1 MTSGWRI
8 QTWVATI
15 KQQNFRIKKLPTTA
29 LPKKE
34 SYENNIDLY
43 TYKLFCKFRSRLVL
57 CTHWSPLCPAA
68 LL

>member
-8 QTWVATI
+8 QIWVATI

-34 SYENNIDLY
+34 SYENNIDIY
-43 TYKLFCKFRSRLVL
+43 IQTVL
-57 CTHWSPLCPAA
+57 
-68 LL
+68 